1 MGAVCFCQEST
12 VVCCWCV
19 RVVCLWRLG
28 FPCSRG
34 AACCVGTSVPH
45 LFGCDSFFVCLPVV
59 LLLLVSKT
67 CHLAGNGQ
75 ARRQVGGRVVLQIC
89 RRCWH
94 TSLSCLQLQAS
105 AVSQSLGALS
115 RVCGSSRVGRGT
127 SGCLPGCSCVL
138 ADSGGDLSS
147 QLWPCLGCI
156 LPSVLF
162 FRRGRCFVG
171 SMR

>member
-1 MGAVCFCQEST
+1 M
-12 VVCCWCV
+12 
-19 RVVCLWRLG
+19 
-28 FPCSRG
+28 
-34 AACCVGTSVPH
+34 
-45 LFGCDSFFVCLPVV
+45 CLPVV

-67 CHLAGNGQ
+67 RHLAGNRQ

-89 RRCWH
+89 R
-94 TSLSCLQLQAS
+94 SIPAGGAGILLSSHVQLFDVPLVAS

-115 RVCGSSRVGRGT
+115 GVCGSSRVGRGT

-138 ADSGGDLSS
+138 ADSGSDLSS
-147 QLWPCLGCI
+147 RLWPCLGCV

-171 SMR
+171 SAGLR